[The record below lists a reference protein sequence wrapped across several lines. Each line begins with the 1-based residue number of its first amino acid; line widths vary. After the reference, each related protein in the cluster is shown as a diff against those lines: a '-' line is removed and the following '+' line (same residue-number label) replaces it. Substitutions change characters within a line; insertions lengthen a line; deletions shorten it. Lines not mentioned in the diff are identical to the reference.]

1 MDNYEHFTNED
12 EKDLNTG
19 YFLRSKRRKLE
30 NDKEDSNS
38 IKSSLPERKRKKKSL
53 ILGLPTEV
61 LCQIL
66 KFVSFQDLGYNVRL
80 VSRRFKEVAE
90 DLMSVTFKLL
100 EKKIKN
106 LLKFT
111 LEAVQVA
118 EGDSEIK
125 CYCRLINMLEIL
137 NFQQAV
143 VMSTIW
149 RYVYNNRYDT
159 YKSSMYAGILLDTY
173 DQFLKKFVHTPD
185 QLYTPVLGRDY
196 AMPSEVTAIIQMT
209 KSFCLHFEKT
219 NEEIANNSLM
229 VSGSKML
236 DLLDTAS
243 FAQKDVIHEK
253 VDGEV
258 FKARYNYFFNN
269 SWFVVLNVQSEKQM
283 TWKQRQR
290 MMHMRIRRIL
300 LAHTEMFMQQYQY
313 EREAML
319 RNSGDGSVKLKRP
332 SNNVYTGY
340 GDIQDKF
347 FYYGVMND
355 GAYSQKFHPNDLTN
369 DEDIEDLPEDDP
381 VDLRD
386 EHSGSEDSSSLVEP
400 YLGTHVDVKVSC
412 PLSHAPMAYLDGKYP
427 PETGE
432 KVPKMCRQENEKF
445 SLKLK
450 FFCPGAK
457 YPRLPTTYIYKFK
470 HT

>member
-1 MDNYEHFTNED
+1 MDNFEQIANED
-12 EKDLNTG
+12 ERDQSIG

-30 NDKEDSNS
+30 NDREEVKYCESV
-38 IKSSLPERKRKKKSL
+38 LPERQRKKKAP
-53 ILGLPTEV
+53 ILDLPTEV
-61 LCQIL
+61 LSHIL
-66 KFVSFQDLGYNVRL
+66 KFISYQDLGYNVRL
-80 VSRRFKEVAE
+80 VSRRFKEVTE
-90 DLMSVTFKLL
+90 DLMGVTFKML
-100 EKKIKN
+100 EKKIKGF
-106 LLKFT
+106 LKFT

-137 NFQQAV
+137 NFQQNV

-149 RYVYNNRYDT
+149 RYAYNNRYET
-159 YKSSMYAGILLDTY
+159 HKSSMYAGLLIDTY
-173 DQFLKKFVHTPD
+173 EQFLWKFAHMPD
-185 QLYTPVLGRDY
+185 QLYAPVLGRDY
-196 AMPSEVTAIIQMT
+196 AMPAEVTAIIQMT

-219 NEEIANNSLM
+219 NEEMVNNSLM
-229 VSGSKML
+229 VSGAKLL
-236 DLLDTAS
+236 DLLDSAS
-243 FAQKDVIHEK
+243 FAQKDVIYEN
-253 VDGEV
+253 VEGNI

-269 SWFVVLNVQSEKQM
+269 SWFVALNISTEKQM

-313 EREAML
+313 EREVML
-319 RNSGDGSVKLKRP
+319 RKSDDEVVKLKRP

-355 GAYSQKFHPNDLTN
+355 GAYVQKFHPEDQLND
-369 DEDIEDLPEDDP
+369 DDIEDLLEEDPEEMAGN
-381 VDLRD
+381 RN
-386 EHSGSEDSSSLVEP
+386 GSEDSRTVQVP
-400 YLGTHVDVKVSC
+400 YLGTHVDVKISC
-412 PLSHAPMAYLDGKYP
+412 PLSHAPMRYLDVNYP
-427 PETGE
+427 LDSSELTV
-432 KVPKMCRQENEKF
+432 KRCQFENGKF

-450 FFCPGAK
+450 FHCPGAK
-457 YPRLPTTYIYKFK
+457 YPRLPTTYLYKFK